1 MQKIHPRLLPQLFAL
16 ICVSA
21 LTSCASVS
29 YKAVSFDVLRPA
41 TYTLPSWADT
51 VFIADG
57 SLYPT
62 VIDSTVPPDD
72 QASVINGRAELLSQ
86 QSCQAM
92 MNSFNK
98 SKFLKA
104 RLWLP
109 QKDKRGLTES
119 DISNILDGTSHTIIL
134 SLAELRSV
142 ATIHSYV
149 GQDDEGGA
157 MLCGMIVSATSSRI
171 QLITSPSDVYPLDE
185 RNDTIIFSAC
195 DYTPQAVAEQLPS
208 ISRRYLTQGNTIGE
222 KNADA
227 FIPVW
232 QTVYR
237 SLYVTTDPD
246 ILAAYSW
253 VNKDNWDEAINLW
266 NRAASSARHTADKV
280 RAMLNIALA
289 YERADDPTLAAIWC
303 SRALDSIEALDAK
316 KAKKL
321 EDEKNRASSMFA
333 YLMERQKQKEQL
345 DAQMQ

>member
-1 MQKIHPRLLPQLFAL
+1 MHKYHSRLLPQLFAL

-41 TYTLPSWADT
+41 SYTLPSWADT
-51 VFIADG
+51 VIIADG
-57 SLYPT
+57 ALYPT

-72 QASVINGRAELLSQ
+72 QASLINGRAELLSQ

-109 QKDKRGLTES
+109 QKDKRGLS
-119 DISNILDGTSHTIIL
+119 VADITNILNGSSHSIIL
-134 SLAELRSV
+134 SLSELSSV
-142 ATIHSYV
+142 STIHSYV
-149 GQDDEGGA
+149 GQDDEGGTT
-157 MLCGMIVSATSSRI
+157 LCGMIVSATSSRI
-171 QLITSPSDVYPLDE
+171 ELITSPSDIYPLDE
-185 RNDTIIFSAC
+185 RNDTVIFSAC
-195 DYTPQAVAEQLPS
+195 DYTPQSVAEQLPS
-208 ISRRYLTQGNTIGE
+208 ISRRYITQGNTIGQ

-237 SLYVTTDPD
+237 SVYVSTDPD
-246 ILAAYSW
+246 LLAAYSW

-266 NRAASSARHTADKV
+266 NRAASSARRTADKV
-280 RAMLNIALA
+280 RAMLNLALA
-289 YERADDPTLAAIWC
+289 YERSDDPTLAAIWC
-303 SRALDSIEALDAK
+303 SRALDTIETLDPK
-316 KAKKL
+316 KADKL

>member
-1 MQKIHPRLLPQLFAL
+1 MHKYLSRLLPQLFAL

-41 TYTLPSWADT
+41 SYTLPSWADT
-51 VFIADG
+51 VIIADG
-57 SLYPT
+57 ALYPT

-72 QASVINGRAELLSQ
+72 QASLINGRAVLLSQ

-109 QKDKRGLTES
+109 QKDKRGLS
-119 DISNILDGTSHTIIL
+119 VADITNILDGTSHSIIL
-134 SLAELRSV
+134 SLSELSSV
-142 ATIHSYV
+142 STIHSYV
-149 GQDDEGGA
+149 GQDDEGGTT
-157 MLCGMIVSATSSRI
+157 LCGMIVSATSSRI
-171 QLITSPSDVYPLDE
+171 ELITSPSDIYPLDE
-185 RNDTIIFSAC
+185 RNDTVIFSAC

-208 ISRRYLTQGNTIGE
+208 ISRRYITQGNTIGQ

-237 SLYVTTDPD
+237 SVYVSTDPD

-266 NRAASSARHTADKV
+266 NRAASSARRTADKV
-280 RAMLNIALA
+280 RAMLNLALA
-289 YERADDPTLAAIWC
+289 YERSDDPTLAAIWC
-303 SRALDSIEALDAK
+303 SRALDTIETLDPK
-316 KAKKL
+316 KADKL

>member
-1 MQKIHPRLLPQLFAL
+1 MQNLHPRHLSQLFAL
-16 ICVSA
+16 VCVSA

-41 TYTLPSWADT
+41 SVTLPSWADT
-51 VFIADG
+51 VCVADG
-57 SLYPT
+57 ALYPT
-62 VIDSTVPPDD
+62 LIDSTVPPDD
-72 QASVINGRAELLSQ
+72 LAAAIEGRAELLCQ

-109 QKDKRGLTES
+109 QKDKRGLTTA
-119 DISNILDGTSHTIIL
+119 DITNILDGTSHTIIL
-134 SLAELRSV
+134 SLSELTSV
-142 ATIHSYV
+142 STIHTYA
-149 GQDDEGGA
+149 GQDEDGGA
-157 MLCGMIVSATSSRI
+157 MLCGMIVAATKSRVE
-171 QLITSPSDVYPLDE
+171 LITSPSDRFPLDE
-185 RNDTIIFSAC
+185 RNDTVIFSAC

-222 KNADA
+222 KNAYA

-237 SLYVTTDPD
+237 SLYVSTDPD
-246 ILAAYSW
+246 LLAAYSW
-253 VNKDNWDEAINLW
+253 VDKDNWDEAINLW
-266 NRAASSARHTADKV
+266 NRASTNARHTADKV
-280 RAMLNIALA
+280 RAMLNLALA
-289 YERADDPTLAAIWC
+289 YERADDPALAALWC
-303 SRALDSIEALDAK
+303 SRALDAIEALDAK

-321 EDEKNRASSMFA
+321 DDEKNRASSMFA
-333 YLMERQKQKEQL
+333 YLMERQEQKAQL